1 MKKLLFIISVLLL
14 TSLTYGQ
21 SETFVFL
28 KTDRED
34 SELYVR
40 ALMNADLDI
49 YRLKEGRRL
58 LNFESGVVVELLS
71 VTELKQKGLWNN
83 AFDGHEGVGLV
94 YPGVFQLGNGN
105 RLVVSQRVNNN
116 DEGSKQGAIN
126 ANLKHE
132 KSVEKKPLNNN

>member
-1 MKKLLFIISVLLL
+1 MKKLLFVISVLLF
-14 TSLTYGQ
+14 TSLIYGQ

-28 KTDRED
+28 KTGSED
-34 SELYVR
+34 SGLYAR

-83 AFDGHEGVGLV
+83 AFDGHEGVDLV
-94 YPGVFQLGNGN
+94 YSGVFQLGNGN